1 MCIKK
6 PPSREHPYYGWLCI
20 ADSCPATSLTSGH
33 YSRPRIHSI
42 KESITTARSIN
53 QKPFSC
59 SF

>member
-6 PPSREHPYYGWLCI
+6 PPAQGITLQGWLCI
-20 ADSCPATSLTSGH
+20 ADSCPATLLTSGH

-53 QKPFSC
+53 QKPFNWI
-59 SF
+59 F